1 MRYLPHTPVDRQ
13 AILEAIGVDRID
25 DLFVD
30 VPSQALLPKALDLPL
45 HAGEMAVEK
54 SLATLAG
61 RNVAAGATA
70 CFLGAGAYRH
80 HVPAA
85 RWRIYILRALPPA
98 AGPLNSTIG

>member
-45 HAGEMAVEK
+45 Q
-54 SLATLAG
+54 
-61 RNVAAGATA
+61 
-70 CFLGAGAYRH
+70 
-80 HVPAA
+80 
-85 RWRIYILRALPPA
+85 WR
-98 AGPLNSTIG
+98 